1 MIDLLRD
8 LRTAAIWTA
17 FAAGIVFATWPL
29 WSYLAFGLDLTLDD
43 ALLLR
48 CFGLPS

>member
-1 MIDLLRD
+1 MIDLLRE

-17 FAAGIVFATWPL
+17 FAMGVLFATWPL
-29 WSYLAFGLDLTLDD
+29 WSYLAFGLDPTLDD
-43 ALLLR
+43 VLTLR